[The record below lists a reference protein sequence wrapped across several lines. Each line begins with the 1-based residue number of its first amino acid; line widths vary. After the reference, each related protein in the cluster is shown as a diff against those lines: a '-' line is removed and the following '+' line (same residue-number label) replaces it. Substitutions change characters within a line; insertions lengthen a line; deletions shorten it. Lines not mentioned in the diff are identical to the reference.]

1 MGGDGQMDKLVIN
14 LLVIVALLMF
24 TGCAT
29 ITRGTTEAYNV
40 TSVPSGALVSFS
52 TGETC
57 TTPCVLEKKR
67 NQPFVVNIVKEGYEP
82 VDIQVSTETCSEV
95 ASTTIANLEMI
106 GTVIWCSLDAILGA
120 TLDLFPNPSVATLV
134 PLENNQGG

>member
-1 MGGDGQMDKLVIN
+1 MDKTAIK
-14 LLVIVALLMF
+14 LLAIVFLAMS

-29 ITRGTTEAYNV
+29 ITRGTTEAYTV

-67 NQPFVVNIVKEGYEP
+67 KEPFLVNIAKEGYES
-82 VDIQVSTETCSEV
+82 VDIQVTTETCREAV
-95 ASTTIANLEMI
+95 STTVANLAMI
-106 GTVIWCSLDAILGA
+106 GSVIWCSLDAILGS
-120 TLDLFPNPSVATLV
+120 TQDLFPNPGAVTLV
-134 PLENNQGG
+134 PLANNPGG

>member
-1 MGGDGQMDKLVIN
+1 MDKLVIN

-95 ASTTIANLEMI
+95 ASTTIANLAMI
-106 GTVIWCSLDAILGA
+106 GSVIWCSLDAILGA
-120 TLDLFPNPSVATLV
+120 TQDLFPNPGVATLV
-134 PLENNQGG
+134 PLANYQGG

>member
-1 MGGDGQMDKLVIN
+1 MDRIAIKL
-14 LLVIVALLMF
+14 LAIVALATF
-24 TGCAT
+24 SGCAT
-29 ITRGTTEAYNV
+29 ITRGTTEAYTV

-67 NQPFVVNIVKEGYEP
+67 KEPFAVNIAKDGYEP
-82 VDIQVSTETCSEV
+82 IDIQVTTETCSDAV
-95 ASTTIANLEMI
+95 STTVANLAML
-106 GTVIWCSLDAILGA
+106 GSVIWCSLDAILGS
-120 TLDLFPNPSVATLV
+120 TQDLFPNPGVATLV

>member
-1 MGGDGQMDKLVIN
+1 MDKLVIN
-14 LLVIVALLMF
+14 ILAIALLAMF

-29 ITRGTTEAYNV
+29 IKHGTTEAYAV

-67 NQPFVVNIVKEGYEP
+67 NKPFVVNVVKEGFEP
-82 VDIQVSTETCSEV
+82 YDIQVDTGICSDA
-95 ASTTIANLEMI
+95 ASTTFANLVMV
-106 GTVIWCSLDAILGA
+106 GSVLWCSLDAVLGA
-120 TLDLFPNPSVATLV
+120 TQELFPNPGVATLV
-134 PLENNQGG
+134 PIKNTDS